1 MLQIQKRSSGKQNLC
16 ANREGKHKSINGKRF
31 EQGEQVRLRTIVG
44 MIKGNTSKKRPRE
57 QSEQWLDNE
66 ISSTSTPGCQLVDSP
81 IILEALIEGFLV
93 QRIYVEG
100 GSSSEVMYEHCFR
113 NLGAETRAKL
123 KESIT
128 TLVGFSGISLKA
140 TPPITRNPSINVGGW
155 KKRKDRPWKEGSPSP
170 EYQYLIQRE
179 RPARARKKVKDRQ
192 KKKGNLRTPYNQ
204 HPTPNPPEKD
214 TQTYEE
220 IEGKDQ
226 QPERPVESK
235 PREKVVIHIDYRDQ
249 IITIGGNL
257 LAEYRFGLIEI
268 LRKHDDAFAWTPTDM
283 TEIPCFIAEHELKTY
298 PYIEPRVQ
306 RKQGIAP
313 DRRKVVKEEVAE
325 WLKAGIVRKVRYPAW
340 VGNLVLVK
348 KLDGSWRIC
357 IDFKDLNKACLK
369 DLYPLSEID

>member
-1 MLQIQKRSSGKQNLC
+1 
-16 ANREGKHKSINGKRF
+16 
-31 EQGEQVRLRTIVG
+31 
-44 MIKGNTSKKRPRE
+44 
-57 QSEQWLDNE
+57 
-66 ISSTSTPGCQLVDSP
+66 
-81 IILEALIEGFLV
+81 
-93 QRIYVEG
+93 
-100 GSSSEVMYEHCFR
+100 MYEHCFR
-113 NLGAETRAKL
+113 NLGAEPKCDYGRIRKL
-123 KESIT
+123 PNRNHEPKCDYGRIRKAPNYT
-128 TLVGFSGISLKA
+128 NGICS
-140 TPPITRNPSINVGGW
+140 RW

-268 LRKHDDAFAWTPTDM
+268 LRKHDDAFAWTPADM
-283 TEIPCFIAEHELKTY
+283 TEIPCFIAEHELKMY

-325 WLKAGIVRKVRYPAW
+325 WLKAGIGRKVRYPAW